1 MQGARWLVERR
12 PKVIKAILIRW
23 VLNAAAL
30 WIVAHLI
37 SGVSYRSIPTL
48 LGAAAVLGL
57 INALIRPIF
66 LLVTLPLNLLTLGL
80 FTFVINAIMLL
91 LVSALIPGFTVAGF
105 WTALL
110 AAIVLA
116 IVGGLLSWLVRG

>member
-1 MQGARWLVERR
+1 MVAC
-12 PKVIKAILIRW
+12 VITAILIRW

-37 SGVSYRSIPTL
+37 SGVTYRSIPTL
-48 LGAAAVLGL
+48 LWAAALLGL
-57 INALIRPIF
+57 VNALIRPIL
-66 LLVTLPLNLLTLGL
+66 LLVTLPLNILTLGL

-91 LVSALIPGFTVAGF
+91 LVDALIPGFNVAGF
-105 WTALL
+105 GTALL
-110 AAIVLA
+110 AAVLLA

>member
-1 MQGARWLVERR
+1 MVAIM
-12 PKVIKAILIRW
+12 VIAILVRW

-37 SGVSYRSIPTL
+37 SGVTYRSIPTL
-48 LGAAAVLGL
+48 LWTAAVLGL
-57 INALIRPIF
+57 VNALIRPIL
-66 LLVTLPLNLLTLGL
+66 LLVTLPLNILTLGL

-91 LVSALIPGFTVAGF
+91 LVDALIPGFDVAGF

-110 AAIVLA
+110 AAVLLA

>member
-1 MQGARWLVERR
+1 MVAC
-12 PKVIKAILIRW
+12 VITAILIRW

-37 SGVSYRSIPTL
+37 SGVTYRSIPTL
-48 LGAAAVLGL
+48 LWAAALFGL
-57 INALIRPIF
+57 VN
-66 LLVTLPLNLLTLGL
+66 
-80 FTFVINAIMLL
+80 
-91 LVSALIPGFTVAGF
+91 ALIPGFDVAGF

-110 AAIVLA
+110 AAVLLA